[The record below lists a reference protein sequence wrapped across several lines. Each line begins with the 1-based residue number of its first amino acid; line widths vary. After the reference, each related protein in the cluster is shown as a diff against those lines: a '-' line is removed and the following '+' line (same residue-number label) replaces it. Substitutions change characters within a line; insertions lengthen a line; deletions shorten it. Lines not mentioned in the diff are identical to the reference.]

1 MIRDRTIAERVEDY
15 CQAVESGDIIAC
27 KSVKQA
33 IARVRRDCSRLGD
46 PDFPFTLSENRGSI
60 ACEFFPALLKHSIG
74 EHAGSSFHLA
84 DFQQFIL
91 FNLFGWI
98 RDDGTRRFRKMFLSV
113 ARKNGKSTFCA
124 GLAILLGCGDGEP
137 GSQVFIGAT
146 KMQQAKIIFEESKRM
161 IKQSPAIAKHS
172 TILRDNI
179 SFDASDSFI
188 RPLGS
193 DKSFDGL
200 NPQAMFFDE
209 IHAFRP
215 HNRGFFDTMTTG
227 SGSRRQPMQVII
239 TTASDERG
247 YLYHEEADYCRGV
260 VAGDFIDEA
269 LFGMIFELDES
280 DDAFDP
286 DFDLQTLKK
295 SNPGLNLS
303 VNPDYLKLQLEE
315 AINKPAAKNRFLR
328 YHANICVSS
337 QSVLISSE
345 EYEQAAGELS
355 DWSEAEAF
363 GAGIDLGGRDD
374 LCSYAIAARFKHSE
388 DKDGRP
394 IYRYEVRSKSFI
406 GDDCRRDLN
415 LQPFQG
421 FVRDGLLTV
430 TGYPVSVL
438 QERLIEDCIDLGV
451 EYVAFDPFSASHLAE
466 NLTGEGLK
474 AIKCP
479 QSHLHFN
486 EVIEEFFCQIVDGRF
501 RPDINDRILKW
512 AFLNMG
518 TDENAKG
525 QKMPT
530 KGKNSEDQ
538 KIDPAVATLM
548 AIKACKIALPK
559 TSGSLVL

>member
-33 IARVRRDCSRLGD
+33 IARFRRDCSRIGD

-84 DFQQFIL
+84 DFQLFITY
-91 FNLFGWI
+91 NLFGWL

-146 KMQQAKIIFEESKRM
+146 KIQQAKIIFEESKRM

-227 SGSRRQPMQVII
+227 SGSRKQPMQVII
-239 TTASDERG
+239 TTASDEKG

-260 VAGDFIDEA
+260 VAGDFADEA

-280 DDAFDP
+280 DDPFDP

-295 SNPGLNLS
+295 SNPGLNVS

-328 YHANICVSS
+328 YHANVCVSS
-337 QSVLISSE
+337 
-345 EYEQAAGELS
+345 
-355 DWSEAEAF
+355 
-363 GAGIDLGGRDD
+363 
-374 LCSYAIAARFKHSE
+374 
-388 DKDGRP
+388 
-394 IYRYEVRSKSFI
+394 
-406 GDDCRRDLN
+406 N
-415 LQPFQG
+415 
-421 FVRDGLLTV
+421 
-430 TGYPVSVL
+430 
-438 QERLIEDCIDLGV
+438 
-451 EYVAFDPFSASHLAE
+451 
-466 NLTGEGLK
+466 
-474 AIKCP
+474 
-479 QSHLHFN
+479 
-486 EVIEEFFCQIVDGRF
+486 
-501 RPDINDRILKW
+501 
-512 AFLNMG
+512 
-518 TDENAKG
+518 
-525 QKMPT
+525 
-530 KGKNSEDQ
+530 
-538 KIDPAVATLM
+538 
-548 AIKACKIALPK
+548 
-559 TSGSLVL
+559 